1 MADNLDRVW
10 WKDGVVYQIYP
21 ASFKDSN
28 GDGLGD
34 IPGIISKLD
43 YIQNLGVDII
53 WVSPMFESPQIDMGY
68 DVSNYEEVYPPY
80 GTVKDMENLIEACH
94 KRGMRLVL
102 DLVVNH
108 TSDQHAW
115 FKESRSS
122 KDNPKRDWYIWK
134 PPRYAEDGTR
144 LPPTNWRSYFS
155 GSAWEYDEHTNEYY
169 LHLFAKEMPD
179 LNWESEECRKAIYDS
194 AMRFWLDKGV
204 DGFRVD
210 CVNMYSKSTDFL
222 DAPIV
227 DSRFY
232 EQPAWCY
239 YANGPRMHEFL
250 REMNEKVL
258 NRYDA
263 MTVGELPHTPD
274 PKRVLDYVGRKD
286 KQLSM
291 VFQFDIVDIGQGG
304 THKYHF
310 EEWKLPVLKKI
321 VEKWQRFIEGTDGW
335 TTSFCE
341 NHDQGRSISRFASDA
356 PEYRVLS
363 GKMLSLMMCSLTGTL
378 FIYQGQEIG
387 MINVPK
393 DWPIDYYQDIES
405 VNFYKLMAA
414 KTNNDPE
421 EMAYVMRSLQTLS
434 RDNARIPMQWDDSP
448 YAGFTE
454 RKEGAW
460 AHVHD
465 LYPEINVAKQLD
477 DPNSTLSFWKDMI
490 RFRKQHGEVL
500 VHGTFEACDIEN
512 EKTFVFVKRFGGKE
526 VVVALNFSNEEQ
538 EVVLPEHEKELKFMV
553 GNHGNEEGGKGER
566 RRLRPWEGR
575 LYMAGGDA

>member
-43 YIQNLGVDII
+43 YIRDLGVDII
-53 WVSPMFESPQIDMGY
+53 WVSPMFESPQVDMGY

-80 GTVKDMENLIEACH
+80 GTVKDMEDLIEGCH
-94 KRGMRLVL
+94 KRGMRLIL
-102 DLVVNH
+102 DLVINH

-122 KDNPKRDWYIWK
+122 KDNSKRDWYIWK

-144 LPPTNWRSYFS
+144 VPPTNWRSYFS
-155 GSAWEYDEHTNEYY
+155 GSAWEYDEHTEEYY

-210 CVNMYSKSTDFL
+210 CVNMYSKSTEFL

-227 DSRFY
+227 DKRFY
-232 EQPAWCY
+232 EQPAWCH

-263 MTVGELPHTPD
+263 VTVGELPHTPD
-274 PKRVLDYVGRKD
+274 PKKVLDYVGHKD

-291 VFQFDIVDIGQGG
+291 VFQFDIVDIGQGA

-310 EEWKLPVLKKI
+310 EEWKLPVLKRI
-321 VEKWQRFIEGTDGW
+321 VDKWQRFIEGTDGW
-335 TTSFCE
+335 TTAFCE

-356 PEYRVLS
+356 PQYRVLS

-393 DWPIDYYQDIES
+393 DWPIEYYKDIES
-405 VNFYKLMAA
+405 VNFYKVMAA
-414 KTNNDPE
+414 KTNNDPD
-421 EMAYVMRSLQTLS
+421 EMAYVMRSLQILS

-477 DPNSTLSFWKDMI
+477 DPNSTLNFWRDMI
-490 RFRKQHGEVL
+490 RFRQQHSDVL
-500 VHGTFEACDIEN
+500 VHGTFEAYDIEN
-512 EKTFVFVKRFGGKE
+512 EKTFVFVKRSGGKR
-526 VVVALNFSNEEQ
+526 VVVALNFSSEEQ
-538 EVVLPEHEKELKFMV
+538 EVVLPEYEKGLKFMV
-553 GNHGNEEGGKGER
+553 GNCGNEEGGEGEKR
-566 RRLRPWEGR
+566 SLRPWEGR
-575 LYMAGGDA
+575 MYMAGGDA

>member
-1 MADNLDRVW
+1 
-10 WKDGVVYQIYP
+10 
-21 ASFKDSN
+21 
-28 GDGLGD
+28 
-34 IPGIISKLD
+34 
-43 YIQNLGVDII
+43 
-53 WVSPMFESPQIDMGY
+53 
-68 DVSNYEEVYPPY
+68 
-80 GTVKDMENLIEACH
+80 
-94 KRGMRLVL
+94 MRLVL

-122 KDNPKRDWYIWK
+122 KNNPKRDWYIWK

-155 GSAWEYDEHTNEYY
+155 GTAWEYDEHTNEYY

-179 LNWESEECRKAIYDS
+179 LNWENEECRKAIYDS
-194 AMRFWLDKGV
+194 AMCFWLDKGV

-210 CVNMYSKSTDFL
+210 CVNMSAFSVPSPRNQNQILMFISSRYSKSTDFL

-274 PKRVLDYVGRKD
+274 PKRVLNYVGRKD

-321 VEKWQRFIEGTDGW
+321 VDKWQRFIEGTDGW

-378 FIYQGQEIG
+378 FVYQGQEIG

-393 DWPIDYYQDIES
+393 DWPIDYYKDIES

-454 RKEGAW
+454 RQEGAW

-477 DPNSTLSFWKDMI
+477 DPNSTLNFWRDMI
-490 RFRKQHGEVL
+490 RFRKEHSEVL
-500 VHGTFEACDIEN
+500 VHGTFEAYDIDN
-512 EKTFVFVKRFGGKE
+512 EKTFVFVKRFGGKR
-526 VVVALNFSNEEQ
+526 VVVALNFSSEEQ
-538 EVVLPEHEKELKFMV
+538 ELVLPEHEKGLKFMV
-553 GNHGNEEGGKGER
+553 GNYGNEEEGEGGM

-575 LYMAGGDA
+575 LYVAGGDA

>member
-1 MADNLDRVW
+1 
-10 WKDGVVYQIYP
+10 
-21 ASFKDSN
+21 
-28 GDGLGD
+28 
-34 IPGIISKLD
+34 
-43 YIQNLGVDII
+43 
-53 WVSPMFESPQIDMGY
+53 
-68 DVSNYEEVYPPY
+68 
-80 GTVKDMENLIEACH
+80 
-94 KRGMRLVL
+94 
-102 DLVVNH
+102 
-108 TSDQHAW
+108 
-115 FKESRSS
+115 
-122 KDNPKRDWYIWK
+122 
-134 PPRYAEDGTR
+134 
-144 LPPTNWRSYFS
+144 
-155 GSAWEYDEHTNEYY
+155 
-169 LHLFAKEMPD
+169 
-179 LNWESEECRKAIYDS
+179 
-194 AMRFWLDKGV
+194 
-204 DGFRVD
+204 
-210 CVNMYSKSTDFL
+210 
-222 DAPIV
+222 
-227 DSRFY
+227 
-232 EQPAWCY
+232 
-239 YANGPRMHEFL
+239 MHEFL

-477 DPNSTLSFWKDMI
+477 DPKSTLSFWKDMI
-490 RFRKQHGEVL
+490 HFRKQHSEVL
-500 VHGTFEACDIEN
+500 VHGKFEACDIEN
-512 EKTFVFVKRFGGKE
+512 EKTFVFVKRFGGKR
-526 VVVALNFSNEEQ
+526 VVVTLNFSNEEQ
-538 EVVLPEHEKELKFMV
+538 EVVLPEHEKGLEFMV
-553 GNHGNEEGGKGER
+553 GNYGNEEGGKGER
-566 RRLRPWEGR
+566 TRLRPWEGR
-575 LYMAGGDA
+575 LYMAGGEA